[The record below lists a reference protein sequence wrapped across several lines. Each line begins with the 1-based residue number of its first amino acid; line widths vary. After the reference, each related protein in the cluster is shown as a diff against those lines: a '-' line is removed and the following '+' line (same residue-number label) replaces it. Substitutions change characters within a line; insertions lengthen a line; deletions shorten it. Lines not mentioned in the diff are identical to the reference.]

1 MNNNS
6 VICLKLPIVKMIFA
20 FIPSKLRL
28 KIAKN
33 SKNLQNKLNMT
44 LGAYKIFKEYLSK
57 HVDIFNC
64 EKLSLFYESMIYK
77 TKLTIDEIEFAICY
91 CILDSLK
98 EDNEM
103 DIDLSYE
110 ELFNVYYKM
119 KTEFN
124 IKLNVIVNEKII
136 KNDNFSNKNVKL
148 FMKNKMENYIN
159 GIKFNQLSS
168 NSINNII
175 NRQYDLLEL
184 FEQCDKVSFNK
195 IKFKTTDMIL
205 LQMFNEKFEI
215 KTLNFYSVNLTLNCY
230 QVIPKYCSLNL
241 IQLEISYSRLTDN
254 QIEIMLKSSDKLQN
268 LKILNL
274 EGNKITNV
282 GIVMISTSIIALGI
296 KKLNV
301 SYNYLTGDSVN
312 CIINSAWK
320 LEELNISN
328 NKIGNDFIDLFKWE
342 NSELKKLNISN
353 INNNITSP
361 NLLPS
366 NSLKL
371 LTHLKFSHNQITSD
385 LLFFFF
391 SLSSLIS
398 LDLVNCSVTSSLLP
412 LNFKTNIHY
421 LNLKQNPIDVS
432 FLKTYILNPALF
444 PHLYQVDVHSTK
456 IQSLESIDTNIKISY

>member
-6 VICLKLPIVKMIFA
+6 VICLKLPIVRMIFA

-28 KIAKN
+28 KIAKK

-44 LGAYKIFKEYLSK
+44 LGEYKIFKEYSSK
-57 HVDIFNC
+57 HIDILNS

-77 TKLTIDEIEFAICY
+77 TKLTMDEIEFAICY
-91 CILDSLK
+91 CLLDSLK
-98 EDNEM
+98 ENEM
-103 DIDLSYE
+103 EIDLSYE

-119 KTEFN
+119 KKEFN

-136 KNDNFSNKNVKL
+136 KNDNFSNKNVQL
-148 FMKNKMENYIN
+148 FMKNKMNNCIN
-159 GIKFNQLSS
+159 GINFNQLSS
-168 NSINNII
+168 NSISNII

-184 FEQCDKVSFNK
+184 FEQCDKVSFSK

-205 LQMFNEKFEI
+205 LQMFNEKYEI
-215 KTLNFYSVNLTLNCY
+215 EKINFYSVNLSLNCY

-268 LKILNL
+268 VKILNL

-282 GIVMISTSIIALGI
+282 GIVMLSTSIIAMGI

-328 NKIGNDFIDLFKWE
+328 NKIGNDFIDLFQWD
-342 NSELKKLNISN
+342 NNELKKLNISN
-353 INNNITSP
+353 INNNISSP
-361 NLLPS
+361 ILFPS
-366 NSLKL
+366 NALKL
-371 LTHLKFSHNQITSD
+371 LTHLKFSHNQITSE
-385 LLFFFF
+385 LLCFFF
-391 SLSSLIS
+391 SISSIIS
-398 LDLVNCSVTSSLLP
+398 LDLVNCSLTSSLLNF
-412 LNFKTNIHY
+412 NFKTNVQY
-421 LNLKQNPIDVS
+421 LNIKQNPIDIS
-432 FLKTYILNPALF
+432 FLKTFLLNPSLF
-444 PHLYQVDVHSTK
+444 PHLYRVDVHNTK
-456 IQSLESIDTNIKISY
+456 INSLESIDTNITISY

>member
-6 VICLKLPIVKMIFA
+6 VICLKLPIVRMIFA

-28 KIAKN
+28 KIAKK

-44 LGAYKIFKEYLSK
+44 LGEYKIFKEYSSK
-57 HVDIFNC
+57 HIDILNS

-77 TKLTIDEIEFAICY
+77 TKLTMDEIEFAICY
-91 CILDSLK
+91 CLLDSLK
-98 EDNEM
+98 ENEM
-103 DIDLSYE
+103 EIDLSYE

-119 KTEFN
+119 KKEFN

-136 KNDNFSNKNVKL
+136 KNDNFSNKNVQL
-148 FMKNKMENYIN
+148 FMKNKMNNCIN
-159 GIKFNQLSS
+159 GINFNQLSS
-168 NSINNII
+168 NSISNII

-184 FEQCDKVSFNK
+184 FEQCDKVSFSK

-205 LQMFNEKFEI
+205 LQMFNEKYEI
-215 KTLNFYSVNLTLNCY
+215 EKINFYSVNLSLNCY

-268 LKILNL
+268 VKILNL

-282 GIVMISTSIIALGI
+282 GIVMLSTSIIAMGI

-328 NKIGNDFIDLFKWE
+328 NKIGNDFIDLFQWD
-342 NSELKKLNISN
+342 NNELKKLNISN
-353 INNNITSP
+353 INNNISFP
-361 NLLPS
+361 ILFPS
-366 NSLKL
+366 NALKL
-371 LTHLKFSHNQITSD
+371 LTHLKFSHNQITSE
-385 LLFFFF
+385 LLCFFF
-391 SLSSLIS
+391 SISSIIS
-398 LDLVNCSVTSSLLP
+398 LDLVNCSLTSSLLNF
-412 LNFKTNIHY
+412 NFKTNVQY
-421 LNLKQNPIDVS
+421 LNIKQNPIDIS
-432 FLKTYILNPALF
+432 FLKTFLLNPSLF
-444 PHLYQVDVHSTK
+444 PHLYQVDVHNTK
-456 IQSLESIDTNIKISY
+456 INSLESIDTNITISY

>member
-6 VICLKLPIVKMIFA
+6 VICLKLPIVRMIFA

-28 KIAKN
+28 KIAKK
-33 SKNLQNKLNMT
+33 SKNLQNKLNIT
-44 LGAYKIFKEYLSK
+44 LGEYKIFKEYSSK
-57 HVDIFNC
+57 HIDILNS

-77 TKLTIDEIEFAICY
+77 TKLTMDEIEFAICY
-91 CILDSLK
+91 CLLDSLK
-98 EDNEM
+98 ENEM
-103 DIDLSYE
+103 EIDLSYE

-119 KTEFN
+119 KKEFN

-136 KNDNFSNKNVKL
+136 KNDNFSNKNVQL
-148 FMKNKMENYIN
+148 FMKNKMNNCIN
-159 GIKFNQLSS
+159 GINFNQLSS
-168 NSINNII
+168 NSISNII

-184 FEQCDKVSFNK
+184 FEQCDKVSFSK

-205 LQMFNEKFEI
+205 LQMFNEKYEI
-215 KTLNFYSVNLTLNCY
+215 EKINFYSVNLSLNCY

-268 LKILNL
+268 VKILNL

-282 GIVMISTSIIALGI
+282 GIVMLSTSIIAMGI

-328 NKIGNDFIDLFKWE
+328 NKIGNDFIDLFQWD
-342 NSELKKLNISN
+342 NNELKKLNISN
-353 INNNITSP
+353 INNNISSP
-361 NLLPS
+361 ILFPS
-366 NSLKL
+366 NALKL
-371 LTHLKFSHNQITSD
+371 LTHLKFSHNQITSE
-385 LLFFFF
+385 LLCFFF
-391 SLSSLIS
+391 SISSIIS
-398 LDLVNCSVTSSLLP
+398 LDLVNCSLTSSLLNF
-412 LNFKTNIHY
+412 NFKTNVQY
-421 LNLKQNPIDVS
+421 LNIKQNPIDIS
-432 FLKTYILNPALF
+432 FLKTFLLNPSLF
-444 PHLYQVDVHSTK
+444 PHLYQVDVHNTK
-456 IQSLESIDTNIKISY
+456 INSLESIDTNITISY

>member
-6 VICLKLPIVKMIFA
+6 VICLKLPIVRMIFA

-28 KIAKN
+28 KIAKK

-44 LGAYKIFKEYLSK
+44 LGEYKIFKEYSSK
-57 HVDIFNC
+57 HIDILNS

-77 TKLTIDEIEFAICY
+77 TKLTMDEIEFAICY
-91 CILDSLK
+91 CLLDSLK
-98 EDNEM
+98 ENEM
-103 DIDLSYE
+103 EIDLSYE

-119 KTEFN
+119 KKEFN

-136 KNDNFSNKNVKL
+136 KNDNFSNKNVQL
-148 FMKNKMENYIN
+148 FMKNKMNNCIN
-159 GIKFNQLSS
+159 GINFNQLSS
-168 NSINNII
+168 NSISNII

-184 FEQCDKVSFNK
+184 FEQCDKVSFSK

-205 LQMFNEKFEI
+205 LQMFNEKYEI
-215 KTLNFYSVNLTLNCY
+215 EKINFYSVNLSLNCY

-268 LKILNL
+268 IKILNL

-282 GIVMISTSIIALGI
+282 GIVMLSTSIIAMGI

-328 NKIGNDFIDLFKWE
+328 NKIGNDFIDLFQWD
-342 NSELKKLNISN
+342 NNELKKLNISN
-353 INNNITSP
+353 INNNISSP
-361 NLLPS
+361 ILFPS
-366 NSLKL
+366 NALKL
-371 LTHLKFSHNQITSD
+371 LTHLKFSHNQITSE
-385 LLFFFF
+385 LLCFFF
-391 SLSSLIS
+391 SISSIIS
-398 LDLVNCSVTSSLLP
+398 LDLVNCSLTSSLLNF
-412 LNFKTNIHY
+412 NFKTNVQY
-421 LNLKQNPIDVS
+421 LNIKQNPIDIS
-432 FLKTYILNPALF
+432 FLKTFLLNPSLF
-444 PHLYQVDVHSTK
+444 PHLYQVDVHNTK
-456 IQSLESIDTNIKISY
+456 INSLESIDTNITISY

>member
-6 VICLKLPIVKMIFA
+6 VICLKLPIVRMIFA

-28 KIAKN
+28 KIAKK

-44 LGAYKIFKEYLSK
+44 LGEYKIFKEYSSK
-57 HVDIFNC
+57 HIDILNS
-64 EKLSLFYESMIYK
+64 EKLSLFYESMLYK
-77 TKLTIDEIEFAICY
+77 TKLTMDEIEFAICY
-91 CILDSLK
+91 CLLDSLK
-98 EDNEM
+98 ENEM
-103 DIDLSYE
+103 EIDLSYE

-119 KTEFN
+119 KKEFN

-136 KNDNFSNKNVKL
+136 KNDNFSNKNVQL
-148 FMKNKMENYIN
+148 FMKNKMNNCIN
-159 GIKFNQLSS
+159 GINFNQLSS
-168 NSINNII
+168 NSISNII

-184 FEQCDKVSFNK
+184 FEQCDKVSFSK

-205 LQMFNEKFEI
+205 LQMFNEKYEI
-215 KTLNFYSVNLTLNCY
+215 EKINFYSVNLSLNCY

-268 LKILNL
+268 VKILNL

-282 GIVMISTSIIALGI
+282 GIVMLSTSIIAMGI

-328 NKIGNDFIDLFKWE
+328 NKIGNDFIDLFQWD
-342 NSELKKLNISN
+342 NNELKKLNISN
-353 INNNITSP
+353 INNNISSP
-361 NLLPS
+361 ILFPS
-366 NSLKL
+366 NALKL
-371 LTHLKFSHNQITSD
+371 LTHLKFSHNQITSE
-385 LLFFFF
+385 LLCFFF
-391 SLSSLIS
+391 SISSIIS
-398 LDLVNCSVTSSLLP
+398 LDLVNCSLTSSLLNF
-412 LNFKTNIHY
+412 NFKTNVQY
-421 LNLKQNPIDVS
+421 LNIKQNPIDIS
-432 FLKTYILNPALF
+432 FLKTFLLNPSLF
-444 PHLYQVDVHSTK
+444 PHLYQVDVHNTK
-456 IQSLESIDTNIKISY
+456 INSLESIDTNITISY

>member
-6 VICLKLPIVKMIFA
+6 VICLKLPIVRMIFA

-28 KIAKN
+28 KIAKK
-33 SKNLQNKLNMT
+33 SKNLQNKLNIT
-44 LGAYKIFKEYLSK
+44 LGEYKIFKEYSSK
-57 HVDIFNC
+57 HIDILNS

-77 TKLTIDEIEFAICY
+77 TKLTMDEIEFAICY
-91 CILDSLK
+91 CLLDSLK
-98 EDNEM
+98 ENEM
-103 DIDLSYE
+103 EIDLSYE

-119 KTEFN
+119 KKEFN

-136 KNDNFSNKNVKL
+136 KNDNFSNKNVQL
-148 FMKNKMENYIN
+148 FMKNKMNNCIN
-159 GIKFNQLSS
+159 GINFNQLSS
-168 NSINNII
+168 NSISNII

-184 FEQCDKVSFNK
+184 FEQCDKVSFSK

-205 LQMFNEKFEI
+205 LQMFNEKYEI
-215 KTLNFYSVNLTLNCY
+215 EKINFYSVNLSLNCY

-268 LKILNL
+268 VKILNL

-282 GIVMISTSIIALGI
+282 GIVMLSTSIIAMGI

-328 NKIGNDFIDLFKWE
+328 NKIGNDFIDLFQWD
-342 NSELKKLNISN
+342 NNELKKLNISN
-353 INNNITSP
+353 INNNISFP
-361 NLLPS
+361 ILFPS
-366 NSLKL
+366 NALKL
-371 LTHLKFSHNQITSD
+371 LTHLKFSHNQITSE
-385 LLFFFF
+385 LLCFFF
-391 SLSSLIS
+391 SISSIIS
-398 LDLVNCSVTSSLLP
+398 LDLVNCSLTSSLLNF
-412 LNFKTNIHY
+412 NFKTNVQY
-421 LNLKQNPIDVS
+421 LNIKQNPIDIS
-432 FLKTYILNPALF
+432 FLKTFLLNPSLF
-444 PHLYQVDVHSTK
+444 PHLYQVDVHNTK
-456 IQSLESIDTNIKISY
+456 INSLESIDTNITISY

>member
-6 VICLKLPIVKMIFA
+6 VICLKLPIVRMIFA

-28 KIAKN
+28 KIAKK

-44 LGAYKIFKEYLSK
+44 LGEYKIFKEYSSK
-57 HVDIFNC
+57 HIDILNS

-77 TKLTIDEIEFAICY
+77 TKLTMDEIEFAICY
-91 CILDSLK
+91 CLLDSLK
-98 EDNEM
+98 ENEM
-103 DIDLSYE
+103 EIDLSYE

-119 KTEFN
+119 KKEFN

-136 KNDNFSNKNVKL
+136 KNDNFSNKNVQL
-148 FMKNKMENYIN
+148 FMKNKMNNCIN
-159 GIKFNQLSS
+159 GINFNQLSS
-168 NSINNII
+168 NSISNII

-184 FEQCDKVSFNK
+184 FEQCDKVSFSK

-205 LQMFNEKFEI
+205 LQMFNEKYEI
-215 KTLNFYSVNLTLNCY
+215 EKINFYSVNLSLNCY

-268 LKILNL
+268 VKILNL

-282 GIVMISTSIIALGI
+282 GIVMLSTSIIAMGI

-328 NKIGNDFIDLFKWE
+328 NKIGNDFIDLFQWD
-342 NSELKKLNISN
+342 NNELKKLNISN
-353 INNNITSP
+353 INNNISSP
-361 NLLPS
+361 ILFPS
-366 NSLKL
+366 NALKL
-371 LTHLKFSHNQITSD
+371 LTHLKFSHNQITSE
-385 LLFFFF
+385 LLCFFF
-391 SLSSLIS
+391 SISSIIS
-398 LDLVNCSVTSSLLP
+398 LDLVNCSLTSSLLNF
-412 LNFKTNIHY
+412 NFKTNVQY
-421 LNLKQNPIDVS
+421 LNIKQNPIDIS
-432 FLKTYILNPALF
+432 FLKTFLLNPSLF
-444 PHLYQVDVHSTK
+444 PHLYQVDVHNTK
-456 IQSLESIDTNIKISY
+456 INSLESIDTNITISY

>member
-6 VICLKLPIVKMIFA
+6 VICLKLPIVRMIFA

-28 KIAKN
+28 KIAKK

-44 LGAYKIFKEYLSK
+44 LGEYKIFKEYLSK
-57 HVDIFNC
+57 HIDILNS

-77 TKLTIDEIEFAICY
+77 TKLTMDEIEFAICY
-91 CILDSLK
+91 CLLDSLK
-98 EDNEM
+98 ENEM
-103 DIDLSYE
+103 EIDLSYE

-119 KTEFN
+119 KKEFN

-136 KNDNFSNKNVKL
+136 KNDNFSNKNVQL
-148 FMKNKMENYIN
+148 FMKNKMNNCIN
-159 GIKFNQLSS
+159 GINFNQLSS
-168 NSINNII
+168 NSISNII

-184 FEQCDKVSFNK
+184 FEQCDKVSFSK

-205 LQMFNEKFEI
+205 LQMFNEKYEI
-215 KTLNFYSVNLTLNCY
+215 EKINFYSVNLSLNCY

-268 LKILNL
+268 VKILNL

-282 GIVMISTSIIALGI
+282 GIVMLSTSIIAMGI

-328 NKIGNDFIDLFKWE
+328 NKIGNDFIDLFQWD
-342 NSELKKLNISN
+342 NNELKKLNISN
-353 INNNITSP
+353 INNNISSP
-361 NLLPS
+361 ILFPS
-366 NSLKL
+366 NALKF
-371 LTHLKFSHNQITSD
+371 LTHLKFSHNQITSE
-385 LLFFFF
+385 LLCFFF
-391 SLSSLIS
+391 SISSIIS
-398 LDLVNCSVTSSLLP
+398 LDLVNCSLTSSLLNF
-412 LNFKTNIHY
+412 NFKTNVQY
-421 LNLKQNPIDVS
+421 LNIKQNPIDIS
-432 FLKTYILNPALF
+432 FLKTFLLNPSLF
-444 PHLYQVDVHSTK
+444 PHLYQVDVHNTK
-456 IQSLESIDTNIKISY
+456 INSLESIDTNITISY

>member
-6 VICLKLPIVKMIFA
+6 VICLKLPIVRMIFA

-28 KIAKN
+28 KIAKK

-44 LGAYKIFKEYLSK
+44 LGEYKIFKEYSSK
-57 HVDIFNC
+57 HIDILNS

-77 TKLTIDEIEFAICY
+77 TKLTMDEIEFAICY
-91 CILDSLK
+91 CLLDSLK
-98 EDNEM
+98 ENEM
-103 DIDLSYE
+103 EIDLSYE

-119 KTEFN
+119 KKEFN

-136 KNDNFSNKNVKL
+136 KNDNFSNKNVQL
-148 FMKNKMENYIN
+148 FMKNKMNNCIN
-159 GIKFNQLSS
+159 GINFNQLSS
-168 NSINNII
+168 NSISNII
-175 NRQYDLLEL
+175 NRHYDLLEL
-184 FEQCDKVSFNK
+184 FEQCDKVSFSK

-205 LQMFNEKFEI
+205 LQMFNEKYEI
-215 KTLNFYSVNLTLNCY
+215 EKINFYSVNLSLNCY

-268 LKILNL
+268 VKILNL

-282 GIVMISTSIIALGI
+282 GIVMLSTSIIAMGI

-328 NKIGNDFIDLFKWE
+328 NKIGNDFIDLFQWD
-342 NSELKKLNISN
+342 NNELKKLNISN
-353 INNNITSP
+353 INNNISSP
-361 NLLPS
+361 ILFPS
-366 NSLKL
+366 NALKL
-371 LTHLKFSHNQITSD
+371 LTHLKFSHNQITSE
-385 LLFFFF
+385 LLCFFF
-391 SLSSLIS
+391 SISSIIS
-398 LDLVNCSVTSSLLP
+398 LDLVNCSLTSSLLNF
-412 LNFKTNIHY
+412 NFKTNVQY
-421 LNLKQNPIDVS
+421 LNIKQNPIDIS
-432 FLKTYILNPALF
+432 FLKTFLLNPSLF
-444 PHLYQVDVHSTK
+444 PHLYQVDVHNTK
-456 IQSLESIDTNIKISY
+456 INSLESIDTNITISY

>member
-6 VICLKLPIVKMIFA
+6 VISLKLPIVRMIFA

-28 KIAKN
+28 KIAKK

-44 LGAYKIFKEYLSK
+44 LGEYKIFKEYSSK
-57 HVDIFNC
+57 HIDILNS

-77 TKLTIDEIEFAICY
+77 TKLTMDEIEFAICY
-91 CILDSLK
+91 CLLDSLK
-98 EDNEM
+98 ENEM
-103 DIDLSYE
+103 EIDLSYE

-119 KTEFN
+119 KKEFN

-136 KNDNFSNKNVKL
+136 KNDKFSNKNVQL
-148 FMKNKMENYIN
+148 FMKNKMNNCIN
-159 GIKFNQLSS
+159 GINFNQLSS
-168 NSINNII
+168 NSISNII

-184 FEQCDKVSFNK
+184 FEQCDKVSFSK

-205 LQMFNEKFEI
+205 LQMFNEKYEI
-215 KTLNFYSVNLTLNCY
+215 EKINFYSVNLSLNCY

-268 LKILNL
+268 VKILNL

-282 GIVMISTSIIALGI
+282 GIVMLSTSIIAMGI

-328 NKIGNDFIDLFKWE
+328 NKIGNDFIDLFQWD
-342 NSELKKLNISN
+342 NNELKKLNISN
-353 INNNITSP
+353 INNNISSP
-361 NLLPS
+361 ILFPS
-366 NSLKL
+366 NALKL
-371 LTHLKFSHNQITSD
+371 LTHLKFSHNQITSE
-385 LLFFFF
+385 LLCFFF
-391 SLSSLIS
+391 SISSIIS
-398 LDLVNCSVTSSLLP
+398 LDLVNCSLTSSLLNF
-412 LNFKTNIHY
+412 NFKTNVQY
-421 LNLKQNPIDVS
+421 LNIKQNPIDIS
-432 FLKTYILNPALF
+432 FLKTFLLKPSLF
-444 PHLYQVDVHSTK
+444 PHLYQVDVHNTK
-456 IQSLESIDTNIKISY
+456 INSLESIDTNITISY

>member
-6 VICLKLPIVKMIFA
+6 VISLKLPIVRMIFA

-28 KIAKN
+28 KIAKK

-44 LGAYKIFKEYLSK
+44 LGEYKIFKEYSSK
-57 HVDIFNC
+57 HIDILNS

-77 TKLTIDEIEFAICY
+77 TKLTMDEIEFAICY
-91 CILDSLK
+91 CLLDSLK
-98 EDNEM
+98 ENEM
-103 DIDLSYE
+103 EIDLSYE

-119 KTEFN
+119 KKEFN

-136 KNDNFSNKNVKL
+136 KNDNFSNKNVQL
-148 FMKNKMENYIN
+148 FMKNKMNNCIN
-159 GIKFNQLSS
+159 GINFNQLSS
-168 NSINNII
+168 NSISNII

-184 FEQCDKVSFNK
+184 FEQCDKVSFSK

-205 LQMFNEKFEI
+205 LQMFNEKYEI
-215 KTLNFYSVNLTLNCY
+215 EKINFYSVNLSLNCY

-268 LKILNL
+268 VKILNL

-282 GIVMISTSIIALGI
+282 GIVMLSTSIIAMGI

-328 NKIGNDFIDLFKWE
+328 NKIGNDFIDLFQWD
-342 NSELKKLNISN
+342 NNELKKLNISN
-353 INNNITSP
+353 INNNISSP
-361 NLLPS
+361 ILFPS
-366 NSLKL
+366 NALKL
-371 LTHLKFSHNQITSD
+371 LTHLKFSHNQITSE
-385 LLFFFF
+385 LLCFFF
-391 SLSSLIS
+391 SISSIIS
-398 LDLVNCSVTSSLLP
+398 LDLVNCSLTSSLLNF
-412 LNFKTNIHY
+412 NFKTNVQY
-421 LNLKQNPIDVS
+421 LNIKQNPIDIS
-432 FLKTYILNPALF
+432 FLKTFLLNPSLF
-444 PHLYQVDVHSTK
+444 PHLYQVDVHNTK
-456 IQSLESIDTNIKISY
+456 INSLESIDTNITISY

>member
-6 VICLKLPIVKMIFA
+6 VICLKLPIVRMIFA

-28 KIAKN
+28 KIAKK

-44 LGAYKIFKEYLSK
+44 LGEYKIFKEYSSK
-57 HVDIFNC
+57 HIDILNS

-77 TKLTIDEIEFAICY
+77 TKLTMDEIEFAICY
-91 CILDSLK
+91 CLLDSLK
-98 EDNEM
+98 ENEM
-103 DIDLSYE
+103 EIDLSYE

-119 KTEFN
+119 KKEFN

-136 KNDNFSNKNVKL
+136 KNDNFSNKNVQL
-148 FMKNKMENYIN
+148 FMKNKMNNCIN
-159 GIKFNQLSS
+159 GINFNQLSS
-168 NSINNII
+168 NSISNII

-184 FEQCDKVSFNK
+184 FEQCDKVSFSK

-205 LQMFNEKFEI
+205 LQMFNEKYEI
-215 KTLNFYSVNLTLNCY
+215 EKINFYSVNLSLNCY

-241 IQLEISYSRLTDN
+241 IQLEISYSRLTDT

-268 LKILNL
+268 VKILNL

-282 GIVMISTSIIALGI
+282 GIVLLSTSIIAMGI

-328 NKIGNDFIDLFKWE
+328 NKIGNDFIDLFQWD
-342 NSELKKLNISN
+342 NNELKKLNISN
-353 INNNITSP
+353 INNNISSP
-361 NLLPS
+361 ILFPS
-366 NSLKL
+366 NALKL
-371 LTHLKFSHNQITSD
+371 LTHLKFSHNQITSE
-385 LLFFFF
+385 LLCFFF
-391 SLSSLIS
+391 SISSIIS
-398 LDLVNCSVTSSLLP
+398 LDLVNCSLTSSLLNF
-412 LNFKTNIHY
+412 NFKTNVQY
-421 LNLKQNPIDVS
+421 LNVKQNPIDIS
-432 FLKTYILNPALF
+432 FLKTFLLNPSLF
-444 PHLYQVDVHSTK
+444 PHLYQVDVHNTK
-456 IQSLESIDTNIKISY
+456 INSLESIDTNITISY

>member
-6 VICLKLPIVKMIFA
+6 VICLKLPIVRMIFA

-28 KIAKN
+28 KIAKK
-33 SKNLQNKLNMT
+33 SKNLQNKLNIT
-44 LGAYKIFKEYLSK
+44 LGEYKIFKEYSSK
-57 HVDIFNC
+57 HIDILNS

-77 TKLTIDEIEFAICY
+77 TKLTMDEIEFAICY
-91 CILDSLK
+91 CLLDSLK
-98 EDNEM
+98 ENEM
-103 DIDLSYE
+103 EIDLSYE

-119 KTEFN
+119 KKEFN

-136 KNDNFSNKNVKL
+136 KNDIFSNKNVQL
-148 FMKNKMENYIN
+148 FMKNKMNNCIN
-159 GIKFNQLSS
+159 GINFNQLSS
-168 NSINNII
+168 NSISNII

-184 FEQCDKVSFNK
+184 FEQCDKVSFSK

-205 LQMFNEKFEI
+205 LQMFNEKYEI
-215 KTLNFYSVNLTLNCY
+215 EKINFYSVNLSLNCY

-268 LKILNL
+268 VKILNL

-282 GIVMISTSIIALGI
+282 GIVMLSTSIIAMGI

-328 NKIGNDFIDLFKWE
+328 NKIGNDFIDLFQWD
-342 NSELKKLNISN
+342 NNELKKLNISN
-353 INNNITSP
+353 INNNISSP
-361 NLLPS
+361 ILFPS
-366 NSLKL
+366 NALKL
-371 LTHLKFSHNQITSD
+371 LTHLKFSHNQITSE
-385 LLFFFF
+385 LLCFFF
-391 SLSSLIS
+391 SISSIIS
-398 LDLVNCSVTSSLLP
+398 LDLVNCSLTSSLLNF
-412 LNFKTNIHY
+412 NFKTNVQY
-421 LNLKQNPIDVS
+421 LNIKQNPIDIS
-432 FLKTYILNPALF
+432 FLKTFLLNPSLF
-444 PHLYQVDVHSTK
+444 PHLYQVDVHNTK
-456 IQSLESIDTNIKISY
+456 INSLESIDTNITISY

>member
-6 VICLKLPIVKMIFA
+6 VICLKLPIVRMIFA

-57 HVDIFNC
+57 HVDILNC

-77 TKLTIDEIEFAICY
+77 TKLTMDEIEFAICY
-91 CILDSLK
+91 CLLDSLK
-98 EDNEM
+98 ENEM
-103 DIDLSYE
+103 EIDLSYE

-119 KTEFN
+119 KKEFN

-136 KNDNFSNKNVKL
+136 KNDNFSNKNVQL
-148 FMKNKMENYIN
+148 FMKNKMNNCIN
-159 GIKFNQLSS
+159 GINFNQLSS
-168 NSINNII
+168 NSISNII

-184 FEQCDKVSFNK
+184 FEQCDKVSFSK

-205 LQMFNEKFEI
+205 LQMFNEKYEI
-215 KTLNFYSVNLTLNCY
+215 EKINFYSVNLSLNCY

-268 LKILNL
+268 VKILNL

-282 GIVMISTSIIALGI
+282 GIVMLSTSIIAMGI

-328 NKIGNDFIDLFKWE
+328 NKIGNDFIDLFQWD
-342 NSELKKLNISN
+342 NNELKKLNISN
-353 INNNITSP
+353 INNNISSP
-361 NLLPS
+361 ILFPS
-366 NSLKL
+366 NALKL
-371 LTHLKFSHNQITSD
+371 LTHLKFSHNQITSE
-385 LLFFFF
+385 LLCFFF
-391 SLSSLIS
+391 SISSIIS
-398 LDLVNCSVTSSLLP
+398 LDLVNCSLTSSVLNF
-412 LNFKTNIHY
+412 NFKTNVQY
-421 LNLKQNPIDVS
+421 LNIKQNPIDIS
-432 FLKTYILNPALF
+432 FLKTFLLNPSLF
-444 PHLYQVDVHSTK
+444 PHLYQVDVHNTK
-456 IQSLESIDTNIKISY
+456 INSLESIDTNITISY

>member
-6 VICLKLPIVKMIFA
+6 VICLKLPIVRMIFA

-28 KIAKN
+28 KIAKK

-44 LGAYKIFKEYLSK
+44 LGEYKIFKEYSSK
-57 HVDIFNC
+57 HIDILNS

-77 TKLTIDEIEFAICY
+77 TKLTMDEIEFAICY
-91 CILDSLK
+91 CLLDSLK
-98 EDNEM
+98 ENEM
-103 DIDLSYE
+103 EIDLSYE

-119 KTEFN
+119 KKEFN

-136 KNDNFSNKNVKL
+136 KNDNFSNKNVQL
-148 FMKNKMENYIN
+148 FMKNKMNNCIN
-159 GIKFNQLSS
+159 GINFNQLSS
-168 NSINNII
+168 NSISNII

-184 FEQCDKVSFNK
+184 FEQCDKVSFSK

-205 LQMFNEKFEI
+205 LQMFNEKYEI
-215 KTLNFYSVNLTLNCY
+215 EKINFYSVNLSLNCY

-268 LKILNL
+268 VKILNL

-282 GIVMISTSIIALGI
+282 GIVMLSTSIIAMGI

-328 NKIGNDFIDLFKWE
+328 NKIGNDFIDLFQWD
-342 NSELKKLNISN
+342 NNELKKLNISN
-353 INNNITSP
+353 INNNISSP
-361 NLLPS
+361 ILFPS
-366 NSLKL
+366 NALKF
-371 LTHLKFSHNQITSD
+371 LTHLKFSHNQITSE
-385 LLFFFF
+385 LLCFFF
-391 SLSSLIS
+391 SISSIIS
-398 LDLVNCSVTSSLLP
+398 LDLVNCSLTSSLLNF
-412 LNFKTNIHY
+412 NFKTNVQY
-421 LNLKQNPIDVS
+421 LNIKQNPIDIS
-432 FLKTYILNPALF
+432 FLKTFLLNPSLF
-444 PHLYQVDVHSTK
+444 PHLYQVDVHNTK
-456 IQSLESIDTNIKISY
+456 INSLESIDTNITISY

>member
-6 VICLKLPIVKMIFA
+6 VICLKLPIVRMIFA

-28 KIAKN
+28 KIAKK

-44 LGAYKIFKEYLSK
+44 LGEYKIFKEYSSK
-57 HVDIFNC
+57 HIDILNS

-77 TKLTIDEIEFAICY
+77 TKLTMDEIEFAICY
-91 CILDSLK
+91 CLLDSLK
-98 EDNEM
+98 ENEM
-103 DIDLSYE
+103 EIDLSYE

-119 KTEFN
+119 KKEFN

-136 KNDNFSNKNVKL
+136 KNDNFSNKNVQL
-148 FMKNKMENYIN
+148 FMKNKMNNCIN
-159 GIKFNQLSS
+159 GINFNQLSS
-168 NSINNII
+168 NSISNII

-184 FEQCDKVSFNK
+184 FEQCDKVSFSK

-205 LQMFNEKFEI
+205 LQMFNEKYEI
-215 KTLNFYSVNLTLNCY
+215 EKINFYSVNLSLNCY

-268 LKILNL
+268 VKILNL

-282 GIVMISTSIIALGI
+282 GIVLLSTSIIAMGI

-328 NKIGNDFIDLFKWE
+328 NKIGNDFIDLFQWD
-342 NSELKKLNISN
+342 NNELKKLNISN
-353 INNNITSP
+353 INNNISSP
-361 NLLPS
+361 ILFPS
-366 NSLKL
+366 NALKL
-371 LTHLKFSHNQITSD
+371 LTHLKFSHNQITSE
-385 LLFFFF
+385 LLCFFF
-391 SLSSLIS
+391 SISSIIS
-398 LDLVNCSVTSSLLP
+398 LDLVNCSLTSSLLNF
-412 LNFKTNIHY
+412 NFKTNVQY
-421 LNLKQNPIDVS
+421 LNIKQNPIDIS
-432 FLKTYILNPALF
+432 FLKTFLLNPSLF
-444 PHLYQVDVHSTK
+444 PHLYQVDVHNTK
-456 IQSLESIDTNIKISY
+456 INSLESIDTNITISY

>member
-6 VICLKLPIVKMIFA
+6 VICLKLPIVRMIFA

-28 KIAKN
+28 KIAKK

-44 LGAYKIFKEYLSK
+44 LGEYKIFKEYSSK
-57 HVDIFNC
+57 HIDILNS

-77 TKLTIDEIEFAICY
+77 TKLTMDEIEFAICY
-91 CILDSLK
+91 CLLDSLK
-98 EDNEM
+98 ENEM
-103 DIDLSYE
+103 EIDLSYE

-119 KTEFN
+119 KKEFN

-136 KNDNFSNKNVKL
+136 KNDNFSNKNVQL
-148 FMKNKMENYIN
+148 FMKNKMNNCIN
-159 GIKFNQLSS
+159 GINFNQLSS
-168 NSINNII
+168 NSISNII

-184 FEQCDKVSFNK
+184 FEQCDKVSFSK

-205 LQMFNEKFEI
+205 LQMFNEKYEI
-215 KTLNFYSVNLTLNCY
+215 EKINFYSVNLSLNCY

-268 LKILNL
+268 VKILNL

-282 GIVMISTSIIALGI
+282 GIVMLSTSIIAMGI

-328 NKIGNDFIDLFKWE
+328 NKIGNDFIDLFQWD
-342 NSELKKLNISN
+342 NNELKKLNISN
-353 INNNITSP
+353 INNNISSP
-361 NLLPS
+361 ILFPS
-366 NSLKL
+366 NALKL
-371 LTHLKFSHNQITSD
+371 LTHLKFSHNQITSE
-385 LLFFFF
+385 LLCFFF
-391 SLSSLIS
+391 SISSIIS
-398 LDLVNCSVTSSLLP
+398 LDLVNCSLTSSLL
-412 LNFKTNIHY
+412 NFNVKTNVQY
-421 LNLKQNPIDVS
+421 LNIKQNPIDIS
-432 FLKTYILNPALF
+432 FLKTFLLNPSLF
-444 PHLYQVDVHSTK
+444 PHLYQVDVHNTK
-456 IQSLESIDTNIKISY
+456 INSLESIDTNITISY

>member
-6 VICLKLPIVKMIFA
+6 VICLKLPIVRMIFA

-28 KIAKN
+28 KIAKK

-44 LGAYKIFKEYLSK
+44 LGEYKIFKEYSSK
-57 HVDIFNC
+57 HIDILNS

-77 TKLTIDEIEFAICY
+77 TKLTMDEIEFAICY
-91 CILDSLK
+91 CLLDSLK
-98 EDNEM
+98 ENEM
-103 DIDLSYE
+103 EIDLSYE

-119 KTEFN
+119 KKEFN

-136 KNDNFSNKNVKL
+136 KNDNFSNKNVQL
-148 FMKNKMENYIN
+148 FMKNKMNNCIN
-159 GIKFNQLSS
+159 GINFNQLSS
-168 NSINNII
+168 NSISNII

-184 FEQCDKVSFNK
+184 FEQCDKVSFSK

-205 LQMFNEKFEI
+205 LQMFNEKYEI
-215 KTLNFYSVNLTLNCY
+215 EKINFYSVNLSLNCY

-268 LKILNL
+268 VKILNL

-282 GIVMISTSIIALGI
+282 GIVMLSTSIIAMGI

-328 NKIGNDFIDLFKWE
+328 NKIGNDFIDLFQWD
-342 NSELKKLNISN
+342 NNELKKLNISN
-353 INNNITSP
+353 INNNISSP
-361 NLLPS
+361 ILFPS
-366 NSLKL
+366 NALKL
-371 LTHLKFSHNQITSD
+371 LTHLKFSHNQITSE
-385 LLFFFF
+385 LLCFFF
-391 SLSSLIS
+391 SIYSIIS
-398 LDLVNCSVTSSLLP
+398 LDLVNCSLTSSLLNF
-412 LNFKTNIHY
+412 NFKTNVQY
-421 LNLKQNPIDVS
+421 LNIKQNPIDIS
-432 FLKTYILNPALF
+432 FLKTFLLNPSLF
-444 PHLYQVDVHSTK
+444 PHLYQVDVHNTK
-456 IQSLESIDTNIKISY
+456 INSLESIDTNITISY

>member
-6 VICLKLPIVKMIFA
+6 VICLKLPIVRMIFA

-28 KIAKN
+28 KIAKK

-44 LGAYKIFKEYLSK
+44 LGEYKIFKEYSSK
-57 HVDIFNC
+57 HIDILNS

-77 TKLTIDEIEFAICY
+77 TKLTMDEIEFAICY
-91 CILDSLK
+91 CLLDSLK
-98 EDNEM
+98 ENEM
-103 DIDLSYE
+103 EIDLSYE

-119 KTEFN
+119 KKEFN

-136 KNDNFSNKNVKL
+136 KNDNFSNKNVQL
-148 FMKNKMENYIN
+148 FMKNKMNNCIN
-159 GIKFNQLSS
+159 GINFNQLSS
-168 NSINNII
+168 NSISNII

-184 FEQCDKVSFNK
+184 FEQCDKVSFSK

-205 LQMFNEKFEI
+205 LQMFNEKYEI
-215 KTLNFYSVNLTLNCY
+215 EKINFYSVNLSLNCY

-268 LKILNL
+268 VKILNL

-282 GIVMISTSIIALGI
+282 GIVMLSTSIIAMGI

-328 NKIGNDFIDLFKWE
+328 NKIGNDFIDLFQWD
-342 NSELKKLNISN
+342 NNELKKLNISN
-353 INNNITSP
+353 INNNISSP
-361 NLLPS
+361 ILFPS
-366 NSLKL
+366 NALKL
-371 LTHLKFSHNQITSD
+371 LTHLKFSHNQITSE
-385 LLFFFF
+385 LLCFFF
-391 SLSSLIS
+391 SISSIIS
-398 LDLVNCSVTSSLLP
+398 LDLVKCSLTSSLLNF
-412 LNFKTNIHY
+412 NFKTNVQY
-421 LNLKQNPIDVS
+421 LNIKQNPIDIS
-432 FLKTYILNPALF
+432 FLKTFLLNPSLF
-444 PHLYQVDVHSTK
+444 PHLYQVDVHNTK
-456 IQSLESIDTNIKISY
+456 INSLESIDTNITISY

>member
-6 VICLKLPIVKMIFA
+6 VICLKLPIVRMIFA

-28 KIAKN
+28 KIAKK

-44 LGAYKIFKEYLSK
+44 LGEYKIFKEYSSK
-57 HVDIFNC
+57 HIDILNS

-77 TKLTIDEIEFAICY
+77 TKLTMDEIEFAICY
-91 CILDSLK
+91 CLLDSLK
-98 EDNEM
+98 ENEM
-103 DIDLSYE
+103 EIDLSYE

-119 KTEFN
+119 KKEFN

-136 KNDNFSNKNVKL
+136 KNDNFSNKNVQL
-148 FMKNKMENYIN
+148 FMKNKMNNCIN
-159 GIKFNQLSS
+159 GINFNQLSS
-168 NSINNII
+168 NSISNII

-184 FEQCDKVSFNK
+184 FEQCDKVSFSK

-205 LQMFNEKFEI
+205 LQMFNEKYEI
-215 KTLNFYSVNLTLNCY
+215 EKINFYSVNLSLNCY

-268 LKILNL
+268 VKILNL

-282 GIVMISTSIIALGI
+282 GIVMLSTSIIAMGI

-328 NKIGNDFIDLFKWE
+328 NKIGNDFIDLFQWD
-342 NSELKKLNISN
+342 NNELKKLNISN
-353 INNNITSP
+353 INNNISSP
-361 NLLPS
+361 ILFPS
-366 NSLKL
+366 NALKL
-371 LTHLKFSHNQITSD
+371 LTHLKFSHNQITSE
-385 LLFFFF
+385 LLCFFF
-391 SLSSLIS
+391 SISSIIS
-398 LDLVNCSVTSSLLP
+398 LALVNCSLTSSLLNF
-412 LNFKTNIHY
+412 NFKTNVQY
-421 LNLKQNPIDVS
+421 LNIKQNPIDIS
-432 FLKTYILNPALF
+432 FLKTFLLNPSLF
-444 PHLYQVDVHSTK
+444 PHLYQVDVHNTK
-456 IQSLESIDTNIKISY
+456 INSLESIDTNITISY

>member
-6 VICLKLPIVKMIFA
+6 VISLKLPIVRMIFA

-28 KIAKN
+28 KIAKK
-33 SKNLQNKLNMT
+33 SKNLQNKLNIT
-44 LGAYKIFKEYLSK
+44 LGEYKIFKEYSSK
-57 HVDIFNC
+57 HIDILNS

-77 TKLTIDEIEFAICY
+77 TKLTMDEIEFAICY
-91 CILDSLK
+91 CLLDSLK
-98 EDNEM
+98 ENEM
-103 DIDLSYE
+103 EIDLSYE

-119 KTEFN
+119 KKEFN

-136 KNDNFSNKNVKL
+136 KNDNFSNKNVQL
-148 FMKNKMENYIN
+148 FMKNKMNNCIN
-159 GIKFNQLSS
+159 GINFNQLSS
-168 NSINNII
+168 NSISNII

-184 FEQCDKVSFNK
+184 FEQCDKVSFSK

-205 LQMFNEKFEI
+205 LQMFNEKYEI
-215 KTLNFYSVNLTLNCY
+215 EKINFYSVNLSLNCY

-268 LKILNL
+268 VKILNL

-282 GIVMISTSIIALGI
+282 GIVMLSTSIIAMGI

-328 NKIGNDFIDLFKWE
+328 NKIGNDFIDLFQWD
-342 NSELKKLNISN
+342 NNELKKLNISN
-353 INNNITSP
+353 INNNISSP
-361 NLLPS
+361 ILFPS
-366 NSLKL
+366 NALKL
-371 LTHLKFSHNQITSD
+371 LTHLKFSHNQITSE
-385 LLFFFF
+385 LLCFFF
-391 SLSSLIS
+391 SISSIIS
-398 LDLVNCSVTSSLLP
+398 LDLVNCSLTSSLLNF
-412 LNFKTNIHY
+412 NFKTNVQY
-421 LNLKQNPIDVS
+421 LNIKQNPIDIS
-432 FLKTYILNPALF
+432 FLKTFLLNPSLF
-444 PHLYQVDVHSTK
+444 PHLYQVDVHNTK
-456 IQSLESIDTNIKISY
+456 INSLESIDTNITISY

>member
-6 VICLKLPIVKMIFA
+6 VICLKLPIVRMIFA

-28 KIAKN
+28 KIAKK

-44 LGAYKIFKEYLSK
+44 LGEYKIFKEYSSK
-57 HVDIFNC
+57 HIDILNS

-77 TKLTIDEIEFAICY
+77 TKLTMDEIEFAICY
-91 CILDSLK
+91 CLLDSLK
-98 EDNEM
+98 ENEM
-103 DIDLSYE
+103 EIDLSYE

-119 KTEFN
+119 KKEFN

-136 KNDNFSNKNVKL
+136 KNDNFSNKNVQL
-148 FMKNKMENYIN
+148 FMKNKMNNCIN
-159 GIKFNQLSS
+159 GINFNQLSS
-168 NSINNII
+168 NSISNII

-184 FEQCDKVSFNK
+184 FEQCDKVSFSK

-205 LQMFNEKFEI
+205 LQMFNEKYEI
-215 KTLNFYSVNLTLNCY
+215 EKINFYSVNLSLNCY

-268 LKILNL
+268 VKILNL

-282 GIVMISTSIIALGI
+282 GIVMLSTSIIAMGI

-312 CIINSAWK
+312 CIINSAWR

-328 NKIGNDFIDLFKWE
+328 NKIGNDFIDLFQWD
-342 NSELKKLNISN
+342 NNELKKLNISN
-353 INNNITSP
+353 INNNISSP
-361 NLLPS
+361 ILFPS
-366 NSLKL
+366 NALKL
-371 LTHLKFSHNQITSD
+371 LTHLKFSHNQITSE
-385 LLFFFF
+385 LLCFFF
-391 SLSSLIS
+391 SISSIIS
-398 LDLVNCSVTSSLLP
+398 LDLVNCSLTSSLLNF
-412 LNFKTNIHY
+412 NFKTNVQY
-421 LNLKQNPIDVS
+421 LNIKQNPIDIS
-432 FLKTYILNPALF
+432 FLKTFLLNPSLF
-444 PHLYQVDVHSTK
+444 PHLYQVDVHNTK
-456 IQSLESIDTNIKISY
+456 INSLESIDTNITISY

>member
-6 VICLKLPIVKMIFA
+6 VICLKLPIVRMIFA

-28 KIAKN
+28 KIAKK

-44 LGAYKIFKEYLSK
+44 LGEYKIFKEYSSK
-57 HVDIFNC
+57 HIDILNS

-77 TKLTIDEIEFAICY
+77 TKLTMDEIEFAICY
-91 CILDSLK
+91 CLLDSLK
-98 EDNEM
+98 ENEM
-103 DIDLSYE
+103 EIDLSYE

-119 KTEFN
+119 KKEFN

-136 KNDNFSNKNVKL
+136 KNDNFSNKNVQL
-148 FMKNKMENYIN
+148 FMKNKMNNCIN
-159 GIKFNQLSS
+159 GINFNQLSL
-168 NSINNII
+168 NSISNII

-184 FEQCDKVSFNK
+184 FEQCDKVSFSK

-205 LQMFNEKFEI
+205 LQMFNEKYEI
-215 KTLNFYSVNLTLNCY
+215 EKINFYSVNLSLNCY

-268 LKILNL
+268 VKILNL

-282 GIVMISTSIIALGI
+282 GIVMLSTSIIAMGI

-328 NKIGNDFIDLFKWE
+328 NKIGNDFIDLFQWD
-342 NSELKKLNISN
+342 NNELKKLNISN
-353 INNNITSP
+353 INNNISSP
-361 NLLPS
+361 ILFPS
-366 NSLKL
+366 NALKL
-371 LTHLKFSHNQITSD
+371 LTHLKFSHNQITSE
-385 LLFFFF
+385 LLCFFF
-391 SLSSLIS
+391 SISSIIS
-398 LDLVNCSVTSSLLP
+398 LDLVNCSLTSSLLNF
-412 LNFKTNIHY
+412 NFKTNVQY
-421 LNLKQNPIDVS
+421 LNIKQNPIDIS
-432 FLKTYILNPALF
+432 FLKTFLLNPSLF
-444 PHLYQVDVHSTK
+444 PHLYQVDVHNTK
-456 IQSLESIDTNIKISY
+456 INSLESIDTNITISY

>member
-6 VICLKLPIVKMIFA
+6 VICLKLPIVRMIFA

-28 KIAKN
+28 KIAKK

-44 LGAYKIFKEYLSK
+44 LGEYKIFKEYSSK
-57 HVDIFNC
+57 HIDILNS

-77 TKLTIDEIEFAICY
+77 TKLTMDEIEFAICY
-91 CILDSLK
+91 CLLDSLK
-98 EDNEM
+98 ENEM
-103 DIDLSYE
+103 EIDLSYE

-119 KTEFN
+119 KKEFN

-136 KNDNFSNKNVKL
+136 KNDNFSNKNVQL
-148 FMKNKMENYIN
+148 FMKNKMNNCIN
-159 GIKFNQLSS
+159 GINFNQLSS
-168 NSINNII
+168 NSISNII

-184 FEQCDKVSFNK
+184 FEQCDKVSFSK

-205 LQMFNEKFEI
+205 LQMFNEKYEI
-215 KTLNFYSVNLTLNCY
+215 EKINFYSVNLSLNCY

-268 LKILNL
+268 VKILNL

-282 GIVMISTSIIALGI
+282 GIVMLSTSIIAMGI

-320 LEELNISN
+320 LEELNMSN
-328 NKIGNDFIDLFKWE
+328 NKIGNDFIDLFQWD
-342 NSELKKLNISN
+342 NNELKKLNISN
-353 INNNITSP
+353 INNNISSP
-361 NLLPS
+361 ILFPS
-366 NSLKL
+366 NALKL
-371 LTHLKFSHNQITSD
+371 LTHLKFSHNQITSE
-385 LLFFFF
+385 LLCFFF
-391 SLSSLIS
+391 SISSIIS
-398 LDLVNCSVTSSLLP
+398 LDLVNCSLTSSLLNF
-412 LNFKTNIHY
+412 NFKTNVQY
-421 LNLKQNPIDVS
+421 LNIKQNPIDIS
-432 FLKTYILNPALF
+432 FLKTFLLNPSLF
-444 PHLYQVDVHSTK
+444 PHLYQVDVHNTK
-456 IQSLESIDTNIKISY
+456 INSLESIDTNITISY

>member
-6 VICLKLPIVKMIFA
+6 VICLKLPIVRMIFA

-28 KIAKN
+28 KIAKK

-44 LGAYKIFKEYLSK
+44 LGEYKIFKEYSSK
-57 HVDIFNC
+57 HIDILNS

-77 TKLTIDEIEFAICY
+77 TKLTMDEIEFAICY
-91 CILDSLK
+91 CLLDSLK
-98 EDNEM
+98 ENEM
-103 DIDLSYE
+103 EIDLSYE

-119 KTEFN
+119 KKEFN

-136 KNDNFSNKNVKL
+136 KNDNFSNKNVRL
-148 FMKNKMENYIN
+148 FMKNKMNNCIN
-159 GIKFNQLSS
+159 GINFNQLSS
-168 NSINNII
+168 NSISNII

-184 FEQCDKVSFNK
+184 FEQCDKVSFSK

-205 LQMFNEKFEI
+205 LQMFNEKYEI
-215 KTLNFYSVNLTLNCY
+215 EKINFYSVNLSLNCY

-268 LKILNL
+268 VKILNL

-282 GIVMISTSIIALGI
+282 GIVMLSTSIIAMGI

-312 CIINSAWK
+312 CILNSAWK

-328 NKIGNDFIDLFKWE
+328 NKIGNDFIDLFQWD
-342 NSELKKLNISN
+342 NNELKKLNISN
-353 INNNITSP
+353 INNNISSP
-361 NLLPS
+361 ILFPS
-366 NSLKL
+366 NALKL
-371 LTHLKFSHNQITSD
+371 LTHLKFSHNQITSE
-385 LLFFFF
+385 LLCFFF
-391 SLSSLIS
+391 SISSIIS
-398 LDLVNCSVTSSLLP
+398 LDLVNCSLTSSLLNF
-412 LNFKTNIHY
+412 NFKTNVQY
-421 LNLKQNPIDVS
+421 LNIKQNPIDIS
-432 FLKTYILNPALF
+432 FLKTFLLNPSLF
-444 PHLYQVDVHSTK
+444 PHLYQVDVHNTK
-456 IQSLESIDTNIKISY
+456 INSLESIDTNITISY